1 MAGKTSSGGPAGWL
15 RVLRDEAALIGVAA
29 TFVMFQAGGDAWL
42 NGLADPLV
50 ATAIF
55 CWLFGVMLWASFAVV
70 RHADA
75 LAEMLGEPY
84 GTLILTLAVISIE
97 IALISAVML
106 TGEAAPTLARDTM
119 FAILMIVLN
128 GLTGAA
134 LLIGGLMHR
143 EQDYNLQGA
152 RAFVAVLMPLAVL
165 ALVLPKY
172 TVSTADPTFSAP
184 QAVFFA
190 VVTLLLY
197 GVFLAVQT
205 VRHRGF
211 FEQPAAAEDGAA
223 PAHEHH
229 AARSLPYHAAL
240 LLLTLLPVVLLSKR
254 LATVVD
260 FGTVRF
266 DMPIEF
272 GGVVIA
278 LLVLTPEGLAALRAA
293 RANYL
298 QRAVNL
304 LLGSGLATI
313 GLTVPAVLA
322 IGLVLQQEVTLGL
335 DDAATVLLVLTL
347 VMSAM
352 TFGGVRTNLLQGAV
366 HLVLFLAY
374 LMLIF
379 SP

>member
-1 MAGKTSSGGPAGWL
+1 MAG
-15 RVLRDEAALIGVAA
+15 
-29 TFVMFQAGGDAWL
+29 
-42 NGLADPLV
+42 
-50 ATAIF
+50 AIF
-55 CWLFGVMLWASFAVV
+55 LWLFGVMLWASFAVV

-75 LAEMLGEPY
+75 LAEILGEPY

-106 TGEAAPTLARDTM
+106 TGDAAPTLARDTM

-134 LLIGGLMHR
+134 LLIGGLAHR

-152 RAFVAVLMPLAVL
+152 RAFVAVLMPLAVF

-184 QAVFFA
+184 QAFFFA

-197 GVFLAVQT
+197 AVFLVIQT
-205 VRHRGF
+205 IRHRGF
-211 FEQPAAAEDGAA
+211 FEQPASTEEGLHD
-223 PAHEHH
+223 PH
-229 AARSLPYHAAL
+229 AGHPVRSLPYHAAL
-240 LLLTLLPVVLLSKR
+240 LVLTLLPVVLLSKR

-260 FGTVRF
+260 FGSHQLGLPV
-266 DMPIEF
+266 EF

-278 LLVLTPEGLAALRAA
+278 LLVLTPEGLAALGAA

-298 QRAVNL
+298 QRSVNL
-304 LLGSGLATI
+304 LLGSAVATI

-322 IGLVLQQEVTLGL
+322 IGLMIDRPVTLGL
-335 DDAATVLLVLTL
+335 DDAGTVLLVLTL

-352 TFGGVRTNLLQGAV
+352 TFGGVRTSLLQGAV
-366 HLVLFLAY
+366 HLVMFLAY

>member
-1 MAGKTSSGGPAGWL
+1 MAGLL
-15 RVLRDEAALIGVAA
+15 RLLREEMALVAVVVTYA
-29 TFVMFQAGGDAWL
+29 VFQVGGDAWL
-42 NGLADPLV
+42 QGLADPLR
-50 ATAIF
+50 AAGIF
-55 CWLFGVMLWASFAVV
+55 LWLFAVMLWASFAVV

-97 IALISAVML
+97 IALIAAVML
-106 TGEAAPTLARDTM
+106 TGHAAPTLARDTM

-128 GLTGAA
+128 GLAGAA
-134 LLIGGLMHR
+134 LLLGGLAHR

-172 TVSTADPTFSAP
+172 TVSTSDPTFSVP
-184 QAVFFA
+184 QALFFA

-197 GVFLAVQT
+197 GVFLVIQT
-205 VRHRGF
+205 IRHRGF
-211 FEQPAAAEDGAA
+211 FEQPAVVDDGDAV
-223 PAHEHH
+223 PH
-229 AARSLPYHAAL
+229 AAHATRSLTAHAVL
-240 LLLTLLPVVLLSKR
+240 LCLTLLPVVLLSKR
-254 LATVVD
+254 LAPVVE
-260 FGTVRF
+260 FGTDRLAL
-266 DMPIEF
+266 PAEL
-272 GGVVIA
+272 GAVVIA
-278 LLVLTPEGLAALRAA
+278 LLVLSPEGLAALQAA

-304 LLGSGLATI
+304 LLGSALATI

-322 IGLVLQQEVTLGL
+322 IGLLTGQTVTLGL
-335 DDAATVLLVLTL
+335 DDATTVMLVLSL
-347 VMSAM
+347 VVSSM

-374 LMLIF
+374 LLLIF

>member
-1 MAGKTSSGGPAGWL
+1 MI
-15 RVLRDEAALIGVAA
+15 AAVA
-29 TFVMFQAGGDAWL
+29 TFAIFQFGGDAL
-42 NGLADPLV
+42 LGGLADPLV
-50 ATAIF
+50 AGAIF
-55 CWLFGVMLWASFAVV
+55 LWLFTVMLWASFAVV

-75 LAEMLGEPY
+75 LAQQLGEPY

-97 IALISAVML
+97 IALIAALML
-106 TGEAAPTLARDTM
+106 TGEASPTLARDTM

-128 GLTGAA
+128 GLVGAA
-134 LLIGGLMHR
+134 LLLGGLMHR

-172 TVSTADPTFSAP
+172 TVSTAAPTFSAP
-184 QAVFFA
+184 QAFFFA

-197 GVFLAVQT
+197 AVFLVIQT
-205 VRHRGF
+205 IRHRGF
-211 FEQPAAAEDGAA
+211 FQQPATADGRHD
-223 PAHEHH
+223 PGHGGQV
-229 AARSLPYHAAL
+229 SLSPWYHAAG

-254 LATVVD
+254 LATAVD

-266 DMPIEF
+266 GLPVEF

-278 LLVLTPEGLAALRAA
+278 LLVLSPEGLAALRAA

-298 QRAVNL
+298 QRSVNL
-304 LLGSGLATI
+304 LLGSALATI

-322 IGLVLQQEVTLGL
+322 IGLVIDRDVTLGL
-335 DDAATVLLVLTL
+335 DDAATVMLLLTL
-347 VMSAM
+347 VMSAI

-374 LMLIF
+374 VLLIF